1 MRSVARRG
9 GETRQPGVPGESSGS
24 DGSGTSVEA
33 DAPER
38 EAQKRAQRTWPYF
51 ARVNASPGHVSTALR
66 GVDPGA
72 PRRLELW
79 RVDGAPRRVAMTV
92 SDEAGHFDFGQQLLP
107 LRGVEL
113 QVVPSETAG
122 VQALDAPR
130 ASRVTLRFDG
140 AGF

>member
-1 MRSVARRG
+1 MN
-9 GETRQPGVPGESSGS
+9 
-24 DGSGTSVEA
+24 
-33 DAPER
+33 AP
-38 EAQKRAQRTWPYF
+38 
-51 ARVNASPGHVSTALR
+51 PGHVSTALR

-79 RVDGAPRRVAMTV
+79 RVDGAPRRVATTV
-92 SDEAGHFDFGQQLLP
+92 SNEAGDFDFGQQLLP

-140 AGF
+140 DGF